1 MRRYERTSLRVYGL
15 YSGGSGDTANA
26 PRTINIPI
34 VPPIQF
40 PLSVSEC
47 LRTLTQ
53 PPISPHKQNKK
64 VSDLN
69 DATQTFDSRSKYA
82 DMQKYAHETSL
93 LCTDCMYTILYQ
105 YTSTTSLGVQ
115 YGLNS

>member
-1 MRRYERTSLRVYGL
+1 MRRYERTSLPVYGL

-47 LRTLTQ
+47 LRTPTQ
-53 PPISPHKQNKK
+53 SPISPHKQNKK
-64 VSDLN
+64 VSG
-69 DATQTFDSRSKYA
+69 TERRDSDIRLAQQVCKYA
-82 DMQKYAHETSL
+82 KI
-93 LCTDCMYTILYQ
+93 CP
-105 YTSTTSLGVQ
+105 
-115 YGLNS
+115 